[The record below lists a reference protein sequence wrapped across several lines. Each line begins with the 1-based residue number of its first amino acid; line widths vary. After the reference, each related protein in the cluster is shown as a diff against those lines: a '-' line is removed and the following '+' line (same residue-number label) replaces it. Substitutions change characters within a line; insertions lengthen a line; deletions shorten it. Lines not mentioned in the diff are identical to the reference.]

1 MTGQIGDLSTQVFRI
16 IAEVIKRRER
26 KIVADITRFCRER
39 LTIGDDEEDL
49 SQHRGDGSRA
59 DRGGVFAVTV
69 VRHAL
74 HLAYLV
80 IGKGAAGRVRRD

>member
-1 MTGQIGDLSTQVFRI
+1 MAGEVRDLCAEEIRV
-16 IAEVIKRRER
+16 IAEVIDHGEREVTTDLAR
-26 KIVADITRFCRER
+26 ALRER
-39 LTIGDDEEDL
+39 LTIGHDEEDL

-74 HLAYLV
+74 HLAHLV
-80 IGKGAAGRVRRD
+80 IGQGAAGRVRRD